1 MSSILDRAHISSSG
15 PSFLYN
21 DFSAYKLHKQIY
33 FDATEDYH
41 IVARDYFVKKESEA
55 IGLELKTKGL
65 TADAL
70 LLEPQ
75 GVASNTSNG
84 ERFTHGL
91 LF

>member
-70 LLEPQ
+70 LLELP
-75 GVASNTSNG
+75 SLPLSFRLINLYS
-84 ERFTHGL
+84 
-91 LF
+91 